1 MDKDFQVS
9 FPDLYKMFVEN
20 RFKLTTLTFDLYI
33 FEIQILNV
41 FIRMYRKKIF
51 LKTITMKLISHCKF

>member
-41 FIRMYRKKIF
+41 FIRI
-51 LKTITMKLISHCKF
+51 